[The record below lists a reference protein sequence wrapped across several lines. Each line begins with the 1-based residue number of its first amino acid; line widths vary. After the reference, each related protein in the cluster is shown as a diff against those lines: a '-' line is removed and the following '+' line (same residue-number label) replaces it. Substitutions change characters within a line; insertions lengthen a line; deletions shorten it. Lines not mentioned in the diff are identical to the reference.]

1 MKKKQLLIGGGI
13 AVILLLL
20 FGVWNLWFSATKVA
34 FINYQVISL
43 GQISKANDNSF
54 IKISELSTDDLN
66 RLAGYDMVFINAMGL
81 RITEEQRAQIQK
93 AADGGLPVLTTA
105 ATNPANKIISL
116 DSIQA
121 DTLKHYLSNGGRRNY
136 RSMLNYVRV
145 HIDKKLFSVSEPEAV
160 VKRADDVL
168 YHMNPKSPEDEELG
182 FNTVAGY
189 NTFLQHNGL
198 WKENAPRIIV
208 TGPMGEPSGLI
219 AKLEETGNMV
229 YPIRSMR
236 SFIQNHGIDSVRPS
250 AIINMAHGR
259 MGEPIVDYLAK
270 QNIPLFSPL
279 NVNRLVEEWERD
291 KMGMNGG
298 FMSQSIVT
306 PEIDGAIRPFAL
318 FGHYKDEEGLQHAYA
333 IPERLETFVET
344 VNNYIALQRKP
355 NSEKRVAIY
364 YYKGPGQNAL
374 TAGGMEV
381 VPSLYNLLQRM
392 KREGYKV
399 DGLPTSSKELE
410 QMIQSQGAVFGSYA
424 EGAFDRFMETG
435 KPELI
440 TKEQYESW
448 IKKSIR
454 PEMYAEVIAANGE
467 FPGAY
472 MTTSDG
478 RLGVA
483 RLQFGNVVLLPQ
495 NAAGSGDNAFKVV
508 HGTNAAPPHT
518 YIASYLWITPQSLS
532 RIRAGLG
539 KQKKING

>member
-66 RLAGYDMVFINAMGL
+66 RLTSYDMIFINAMGL

-93 AADGGLPVLTTA
+93 AADGGLPILTTA

-145 HIDKKLFSVSEPEAV
+145 YIDKKRFSVSEPEAV

-189 NTFLQHNGL
+189 NIFLQNNGL

-229 YPIRSMR
+229 YPIRSMH

-259 MGEPIVDYLAK
+259 MGDYIVDYLAK

-279 NVNRLVEEWERD
+279 NVNRLVEEWESD

-318 FGHYKDEEGLQHAYA
+318 FGHYKDEEGLQRAYA

-344 VNNYIALQRKP
+344 VNNYITLQRKS

-399 DGLPTSSKELE
+399 DGLPTSPKELE
-410 QMIQSQGAVFGSYA
+410 QMIQSQGAVFGPYA

-454 PEMYAEVIAANGE
+454 SDMYAEVVAANGE
-467 FPGAY
+467 FPGA
-472 MTTSDG
+472 
-478 RLGVA
+478 L
-483 RLQFGNVVLLPQ
+483 LQTAV
-495 NAAGSGDNAFKVV
+495 
-508 HGTNAAPPHT
+508 
-518 YIASYLWITPQSLS
+518 
-532 RIRAGLG
+532 
-539 KQKKING
+539 